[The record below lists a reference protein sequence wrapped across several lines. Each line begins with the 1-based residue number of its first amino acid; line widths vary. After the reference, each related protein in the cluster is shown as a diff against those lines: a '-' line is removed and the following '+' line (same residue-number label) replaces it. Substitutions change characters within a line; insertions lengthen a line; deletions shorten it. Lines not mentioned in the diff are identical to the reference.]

1 MFDFDVAHRSCSR
14 FKDFNFS
21 NNQTLTDFMKEELNN
36 ELFDFVREDE
46 EFKQIVE
53 QLNKA

>member
-1 MFDFDVAHRSCSR
+1 MSEEEIMQRVNIIIA
-14 FKDFNFS
+14 
-21 NNQTLTDFMKEELNN
+21 FMKEELND

>member
-1 MFDFDVAHRSCSR
+1 MDRLVDNACNYIYS
-14 FKDFNFS
+14 DD
-21 NNQTLTDFMKEELNN
+21 QTLIKNMQEELQDK
-36 ELFDFVREDE
+36 LFDFVREDE

>member
-1 MFDFDVAHRSCSR
+1 
-14 FKDFNFS
+14 
-21 NNQTLTDFMKEELNN
+21 MKEELNN